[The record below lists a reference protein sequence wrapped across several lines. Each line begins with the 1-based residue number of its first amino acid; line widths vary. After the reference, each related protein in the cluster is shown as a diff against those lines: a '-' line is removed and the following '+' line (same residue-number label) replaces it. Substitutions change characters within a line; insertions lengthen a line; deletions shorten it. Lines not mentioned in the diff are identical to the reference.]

1 MKKLYLAFALVV
13 AISFSWAQSFTL
25 YSPDKHLRVDV
36 EISKKEVHYSVSDA
50 QGVVIA
56 PSSVSMRLADGR
68 VLGNNPKYLRKE
80 HTATMGLT
88 VEAPFYRKS
97 KIPADYN
104 ELALTMKG
112 DYKVVLRAYNQGVAY
127 RFETAFRD
135 SITVVD
141 EHADFHFAE
150 DYPAYVPY
158 ANVNVKKGESY
169 ERQFTTSCENQ
180 YTHLATLS
188 SMDPDRI
195 AFLPVMVELPQG
207 RKVVITEADLL
218 DYPGMY
224 VQGGDAA
231 VLHTCQAPLP
241 KTWEQGGHNNLQY
254 IVKERE
260 NYIAKTKG
268 TRAFPW
274 RVMAISQSDKELV
287 DNDMVYLLASPSK
300 LEDISWIKPG
310 KVAWDWWNAWNIW
323 DVDFEAG
330 INTATYKYYIDFAAQ
345 YGVEY
350 VILDEGWAVNKKAD
364 LFQVVPEIDL
374 PEIVNYAKNKGVGI
388 VLWVG
393 YAAIDKD
400 MEHVCEHYAKMGVK
414 GFKVDFM
421 DRDDQIAVNF
431 YERMA
436 ATAAKYHLFVDFHGA
451 YKPTGLQRTYP
462 NVLNFEGVFGLE
474 QMKWADAKTDQVTY
488 DVTIPY
494 IRMLAGPMD
503 YTQGAMR
510 NATKW
515 CYAPCWNDPMSQ
527 GTRCHQLAEYVVFD
541 APFSMLCDAPTA
553 YMREA
558 ECMAFIADVPTV
570 WDETRILDGEVAKY
584 VVSAKRKGDVW
595 YVGLLNNW
603 DARDITL
610 DLSSLQLKGDKA
622 TLFVDGANAHRKGC
636 DYKKKEVGLPTDK
649 QLEIHLAPGG
659 GAVVVAQ

>member
-1 MKKLYLAFALVV
+1 MKKISLLLLLVSAV
-13 AISFSWAQSFTL
+13 TFSWAQSFTL

-112 DYKVVLRAYNQGVAY
+112 DYKVVFRAYNQGVAY

-158 ANVNVKKGESY
+158 ASY
-169 ERQFTTSCENQ
+169 VPKDPATADKMFTTSFENQ
-180 YTHLATLS
+180 YAHLEKLS
-188 SMDPDRI
+188 DMDSKRL

-207 RKVVITEADLL
+207 RKVVITEADLM

-224 VQGGDAA
+224 VHGGKDA

-268 TRAFPW
+268 TRSFPW

-364 LFQVVPEIDL
+364 LFQVIPEIDL
-374 PEIVNYAKNKGVGI
+374 PEICRYANSKGVGI

-393 YAAIDKD
+393 YVAIDKD

-421 DRDDQIAVNF
+421 DRDDQIVVNF

-553 YMREA
+553 YMQEP
-558 ECMAFIADVPTV
+558 ECMQFIAEVPTV

-610 DLSSLQLKGDKA
+610 DLSSLQLKGEKA

-636 DYKKKEVGLPTDK
+636 DYKKKEVEVPTDK
-649 QLEIHLAPGG
+649 QLKIHLAPGG

>member
-1 MKKLYLAFALVV
+1 M
-13 AISFSWAQSFTL
+13 
-25 YSPDKHLRVDV
+25 
-36 EISKKEVHYSVSDA
+36 
-50 QGVVIA
+50 
-56 PSSVSMRLADGR
+56 
-68 VLGNNPKYLRKE
+68 
-80 HTATMGLT
+80 
-88 VEAPFYRKS
+88 
-97 KIPADYN
+97 
-104 ELALTMKG
+104 
-112 DYKVVLRAYNQGVAY
+112 
-127 RFETAFRD
+127 
-135 SITVVD
+135 
-141 EHADFHFAE
+141 
-150 DYPAYVPY
+150 
-158 ANVNVKKGESY
+158 
-169 ERQFTTSCENQ
+169 
-180 YTHLATLS
+180 
-188 SMDPDRI
+188 
-195 AFLPVMVELPQG
+195 
-207 RKVVITEADLL
+207 
-218 DYPGMY
+218 
-224 VQGGDAA
+224 
-231 VLHTCQAPLP
+231 
-241 KTWEQGGHNNLQY
+241 
-254 IVKERE
+254 
-260 NYIAKTKG
+260 
-268 TRAFPW
+268 
-274 RVMAISQSDKELV
+274 
-287 DNDMVYLLASPSK
+287 YLLASPSK
-300 LEDISWIKPG
+300 LKDISWIKPG

-436 ATAAKYHLFVDFHGA
+436 ATAARYHLFIDFHGA
-451 YKPTGLQRTYP
+451 YKPTGLHRTYP

-474 QMKWADAKTDQVTY
+474 QMKWADGNTDQVTY

-553 YMREA
+553 YMQEP
-558 ECMAFIADVPTV
+558 ECMQFIAEVPTV

-649 QLEIHLAPGG
+649 QLKIHLAPGG

>member
-25 YSPDKHLRVDV
+25 YSPDKRLHVDV

-112 DYKVVLRAYNQGVAY
+112 DYKVVFRAYNQGVAY

-158 ANVNVKKGESY
+158 ANVNVKKGESH

-195 AFLPVMVELPQG
+195 VFLPVMVELPQG

-224 VQGGDAA
+224 LQRGGED
-231 VLHTCQAPLP
+231 VLSTCHPQRP
-241 KTWEQGGHNNLQY
+241 KSWEQGGHNNLQY

-260 NYIAKTKG
+260 NFIAKTKG
-268 TRAFPW
+268 TRTFPW
-274 RVMAISQSDKELV
+274 RVIAVSQTDKELV
-287 DNDMVYLLASPSK
+287 DNDLVYLLATPSK
-300 LEDISWIKPG
+300 VRDISWIKPG

-421 DRDDQIAVNF
+421 DRDDQIVVNF

-636 DYKKKEVGLPTDK
+636 DYKKKEVEVPTDK
-649 QLEIHLAPGG
+649 QLKIHLAPGG